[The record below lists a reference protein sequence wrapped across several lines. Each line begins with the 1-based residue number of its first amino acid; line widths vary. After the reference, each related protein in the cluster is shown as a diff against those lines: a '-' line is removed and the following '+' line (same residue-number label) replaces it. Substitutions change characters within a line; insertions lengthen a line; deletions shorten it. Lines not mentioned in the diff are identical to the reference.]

1 MESSESFYWWLP
13 VNKEIRSKLRDFFVR
28 RGSGKT
34 AMKSEPLS
42 PKLASGLPN
51 KTLII
56 GTTTLVFLILIA
68 IIGPGITP
76 YPDRWDDKIHI
87 SGGDLSSSPFPP
99 SEAHIMGTD
108 IYGYDIFTMIL
119 SGARYTIFFCII
131 VSLVRVFLGT
141 VISLFLGW
149 KSRQLKGSP
158 VLDGLGAIPV
168 VIFIYLLFAGISF
181 NSPINPLTLAVFQGI
196 VIMLFGLP
204 GVVSVLQ
211 QKVSDL
217 RESTYVEASVSA
229 GAGPFRILTKHI
241 LPFLFEPLLIV
252 FSHETISVLTI
263 IGQLGI
269 LNMFI
274 GGARI
279 QYGSPVIFLS
289 ITHEWAGLIGTSKG
303 YISSSSSWITFF
315 PLISYFFVLASLYM
329 FSRGLEKFFHR
340 KYRNTPHL

>member
-1 MESSESFYWWLP
+1 MESSESCYWWQP
-13 VNKEIRSKLRDFFVR
+13 VS
-28 RGSGKT
+28 
-34 AMKSEPLS
+34 
-42 PKLASGLPN
+42 

-56 GTTTLVFLILIA
+56 GITTLIFLIIIA
-68 IIGPGITP
+68 VMGPSIAP

-87 SGGDLSSSPFPP
+87 SGEELSSSPFPP

-108 IYGYDIFTMIL
+108 LYGFDIFSMIL
-119 SGARYTIFFCII
+119 RGARYTLFFCIL
-131 VSLVRVFLGT
+131 VSFVRIFLGT
-141 VISLFLGW
+141 IIALFLGW
-149 KSRQLKGSP
+149 NSRKMKGSP

-181 NSPINPLTLAVFQGI
+181 NSPIDPLILTIFQGI

-211 QKVSDL
+211 DKVTDL
-217 RESTYVEASVSA
+217 RESTYVEAAVSA
-229 GAGPFRILTKHI
+229 GAGPLRILSKHI

-279 QYGSPVIFLS
+279 QFGIPVTFLS
-289 ITHEWAGLIGTSKG
+289 ITYEWAGLIGNYKG
-303 YISSSSSWITFF
+303 YISSSSSWMILF
-315 PLISYFFVLASLYM
+315 PLLSYLFALASLYL
-329 FSRGLEKFFHR
+329 FSRGLEKYFQR